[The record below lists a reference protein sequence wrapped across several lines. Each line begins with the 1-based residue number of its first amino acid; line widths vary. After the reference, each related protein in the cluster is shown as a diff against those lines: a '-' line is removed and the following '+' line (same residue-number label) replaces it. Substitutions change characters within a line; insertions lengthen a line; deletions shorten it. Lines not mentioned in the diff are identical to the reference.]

1 MWSKLSKKARWGL
14 LITAAMLALITA
26 AVILLTQLYLPYRN
40 AENTMDPNGVMTLT
54 QQEDGTLLLQWPA
67 GKNADSYTLIV
78 SQGTERLYAYTT
90 KICEQIL
97 PALSGDEVTLTV
109 MSSKAFGDK
118 LRAGTHALTAT
129 IDPDAPGV
137 SDVQWEVKP
146 ETGEMA
152 IRFRLQNAT
161 RCRMELVDGAGQV
174 CHTQDLNEE
183 EAFVPFG
190 EEGLP
195 WPSHDAPYTVTF
207 RASRETPKL
216 VYYGAVCEEFSIDRQ
231 AFLGNG
237 LELTVETLGNN
248 AYNLSWNET
257 KGESYLVEISSDGES
272 WETLT
277 QIPKDGERIFTTGH
291 LDIFKEYSFRV
302 TAQAQEPVVSN
313 TETVTTGARAVY
325 STIWALQEL
334 EVYSDPEKTQ
344 VLGKTN
350 GDQAYCVL
358 EETNGLFGIR
368 FEGQTGYIDSN
379 YCMINLPEYMG
390 ELCLYKIT
398 NSYASWYM
406 VHEYYIPEV
415 TDTVI
420 KGYENIKVG
429 EDSYVVP
436 LLYPTAKKLVDAAF
450 AAKEQ
455 GYKLKIY
462 DSFRPR
468 EATLSIYDLTNT
480 IIQDA
485 IPEETNVRL
494 EIKEELIKKG
504 QWPPK
509 TEEVPEENVP
519 EETVPDETVS
529 GETEPEK
536 PVVTY
541 YMEMTDSGRYSLG
554 NFLAKGRSNHNY
566 GIAMDMTLVSIKTG
580 GEVQMQTMIHDL
592 SWYSEVAKNNDMA
605 KKLKNIMLG
614 AGFGGLTSEWWHFQ
628 DNDIKAELTLEARMD
643 GVSPECWMKDST
655 GWRYRTAKGTYYK
668 SCTKTI
674 DGESYTFDKDGYVQV
689 Q

>member
-1 MWSKLSKKARWGL
+1 MWSKLSKKGRWAL
-14 LITAAMLALITA
+14 CITAAAILLGVV
-26 AVILLTQLYLPYRN
+26 AVILLTGLYLPYRN

-54 QQEDGTLLLQWPA
+54 QQEDGKLLLQWPE
-67 GKNADSYTLIV
+67 GINADSYTLTV
-78 SQGTERLYAYTT
+78 NRGEEKLYAYTT
-90 KICEQIL
+90 KSCEQIL

-109 MSSKAFGDK
+109 LSSKSFGDK
-118 LRAGTHALTAT
+118 LRAGTHTLSAT
-129 IDPDAPGV
+129 VDPDAPGV
-137 SDVQWEVKP
+137 SDVQWEVRQ
-146 ETGEMA
+146 ETGEMD
-152 IRFRLQNAT
+152 IRFHLQDAD
-161 RCRMELVDGAGQV
+161 RCRMELLDGAGQV
-174 CHTQDLNEE
+174 CHTQDLDKEE
-183 EAFVPFG
+183 TAVQFG
-190 EEGLP
+190 QDGFPLP
-195 WPSHDAPYTVTF
+195 EHDIPYTVIF
-207 RASRETPKL
+207 SASRETPNL
-216 VYYGAVCEEFSIDRQ
+216 VYYGTVCEEFTLDRQ
-231 AFLGNG
+231 AFLGTE
-237 LELTVETLGNN
+237 LELTVEELGNN
-248 AYNLSWNET
+248 AYKLSWNET
-257 KGESYLVEISSDGES
+257 KGEGYLAEISSDGKS

-277 QIPKDGERIFTTGH
+277 QIPKAGERIFTTDH
-291 LDIFKEYSFRV
+291 LDIFKDYSFRV
-302 TAQAQEPVVSN
+302 TAQDQEPILSN

-334 EVYSDPEKTQ
+334 EVYADPEKSQ

-358 EETNGLFGIR
+358 EETDGLFGIR

-390 ELCLYKIT
+390 DLCLYKIT

-429 EDSYVVP
+429 EESYMVP
-436 LLYPTAKKLVDAAF
+436 LLYPTAKKLVNAAF

-455 GYKLKIY
+455 GYKIKIY

-468 EATLSIYDLTNT
+468 EATLSIYDLTNA
-480 IIQDA
+480 IIHNA
-485 IPEETNVRL
+485 LPEETHIRL
-494 EIKEELIKKG
+494 EIKEALIQKG

-509 TEEVPEENVP
+509 TETAP
-519 EETVPDETVS
+519 EETLPDETVP
-529 GETEPEK
+529 GETVPEVTEPEK

-541 YMEMTDSGRYSLG
+541 YMEMTDSGRYALS
-554 NFLAKGRSNHNY
+554 NFLAKGRSNHNF

-580 GEVQMQTMIHDL
+580 EEVQMQTMIHDL
-592 SWYSEVAKNNDMA
+592 SWYSEVEKNNDMA

-628 DNDIKAELTLEARMD
+628 DNDSKAELTLEARQK

-674 DGESYTFDKDGYVQV
+674 NGESYTFDKNGYVQA
-689 Q
+689 